1 MNEKSKSVQNILS
14 MVFLENVRQNTPRF
28 YCLFTKIMYDFI
40 ERTFDGI
47 QIRNSVSLP
56 IKFQTSLTW
65 ISIIYL
71 CSLDFRCYLFRK
83 PIFRFKTWC
92 LYCGVYVFI
101 GTQWDCCVLYALQ
114 WSATNHIVY
123 LDKTERPCEHKSV
136 RIQRGKRIYFYKH
149 YMDVVCVAVNVYCV
163 VCCVSIAHG
172 EREDGKWTSAS
183 FCYSPVIVWCA
194 MCLSCNAKHRVRSP
208 FIRCVSFFYLYLFM
222 INCIYIH
229 FVQPKFV
236 FHRVILCETKTGNA
250 SNHFF

>member
-92 LYCGVYVFI
+92 LYCGVYVFR

-172 EREDGKWTSAS
+172 ERERMASERAPASATRLWLCGVLCVCHAMPNIGCVHRS
-183 FCYSPVIVWCA
+183 FVVFRFSI
-194 MCLSCNAKHRVRSP
+194 
-208 FIRCVSFFYLYLFM
+208 
-222 INCIYIH
+222 CIY
-229 FVQPKFV
+229 
-236 FHRVILCETKTGNA
+236 LW
-250 SNHFF
+250 